1 MPIQLSYIEEDDLIF
16 KARSQPLITISNQNM
31 LETSLIE
38 SCDEWE
44 IPSKSVIITK
54 RLGEGCFGEVFKGEI
69 KGFKN
74 THIISYQSRQDKE
87 RSVAIKVLKSKIIP
101 KF

>member
-1 MPIQLSYIEEDDLIF
+1 MPIQLSYNEEDDLIF
-16 KARSQPLITISNQNM
+16 KARSQPSITISHENL
-31 LETSLIE
+31 LETSLE

-44 IPSKSVIITK
+44 LPAKSVIITK

-69 KGFKN
+69 KGFTN

-87 RSVAIKVLKSKIIP
+87 RSVAIKVLKSKITP